1 MYGCVFQ
8 FFLHFFP
15 FFLLELDGERMWLP
29 STFLKDSEEEAGAAE
44 PLLREPRG
52 LQVVA

>member
-1 MYGCVFQ
+1 MFPP
-8 FFLHFFP
+8 FFP
-15 FFLLELDGERMWLP
+15 IFLLELDGERMWLP
-29 STFLKDSEEEAGAAE
+29 SSFLKDAEEEAGAPE